1 MAEVANSPVSNPPP
15 AAAANNTEGEA
26 VANAN
31 TRPENSILVSM
42 DKIPGFYAR
51 IGKRMLV
58 GRDDNPP
65 CNQVTITGLGMATKT
80 AIGAASLLQRDNS
93 ATITKVETSYF
104 PSTRTALKMV
114 PKITIVCTKTPE
126 FAEQINKDR
135 EAALMEK
142 KSAPNTVAA

>member
-1 MAEVANSPVSNPPP
+1 MTDVVAPAPSSTSQAANSTEGD
-15 AAAANNTEGEA
+15 AAAGSA
-26 VANAN
+26 
-31 TRPENSILVSM
+31 RPDNSILVSM

-58 GRDDNPP
+58 GRDDKPA
-65 CNQVTITGLGMATKT
+65 CDEVIITGLGMATKT

-126 FAEQINKDR
+126 FAEQIKKDK

-142 KSAPNTVAA
+142 SPTANAVAA